1 MWKNPWDHS
10 LTTPLQIAS
19 INCHNLSNAT
29 TQDTTYNWPDPPKQN
44 AGAKCLMADGISQS
58 SLHIHNNY

>member
-1 MWKNPWDHS
+1 MYTHIHPMWKNPWDP

-29 TQDTTYNWPDPPKQN
+29 TQDTTYNWLAPPKQN
-44 AGAKCLMADGISQS
+44 AGA
-58 SLHIHNNY
+58 

>member
-44 AGAKCLMADGISQS
+44 AGA
-58 SLHIHNNY
+58 